1 MKSQAG
7 SINLISVIFITIIIA
22 TLTIAVNIN
31 FLITQKQKLQSL
43 IDQTALFAVQEI
55 DLASYYQLGLSEPL
69 VIDQKRAQDKAK
81 KFIEKNS
88 NFENEIDLMFD
99 ITRSEIVIIG
109 EVLAPLPLA
118 PELIQIPISA
128 SAGARMV
135 VGF

>member
-43 IDQTALFAVQEI
+43 IDQTALVVVQEI

-69 VIDQKRAQDKAK
+69 AIDQKQAQNTAK

-88 NFENEIDLMFD
+88 NFENKIDLKFD
-99 ITRSEIVIIG
+99 FTRSEVVITG

>member
-31 FLITQKQKLQSL
+31 FLIAQKQKLQSL
-43 IDQTALFAVQEI
+43 IDQTALVAVQEI
-55 DLASYYQLGLSEPL
+55 DLASYYQVGLSEPL
-69 VIDQKRAQDKAK
+69 AIDQKQAQDKAK
-81 KFIEKNS
+81 EFIEKNS

-99 ITRSEIVIIG
+99 ITRSEIVITG

>member
-43 IDQTALFAVQEI
+43 IDQTALVAVQEI
-55 DLASYYQLGLSEPL
+55 DLASYYQAGLSEPL
-69 VIDQKRAQDKAK
+69 AIDQKQAQDKAK

-88 NFENEIDLMFD
+88 NFENEVDLKFD
-99 ITRSEIVIIG
+99 ITRSEIVITG

>member
-69 VIDQKRAQDKAK
+69 VIDQKQAQDKAK

>member
-31 FLITQKQKLQSL
+31 FLINQKQKLQSL
-43 IDQTALFAVQEI
+43 IDQTALVAVQEI

-69 VIDQKRAQDKAK
+69 VIDQKQAQDKAK

>member
-43 IDQTALFAVQEI
+43 IDQTALVAVQEI

-69 VIDQKRAQDKAK
+69 VIDQKQAQDKAK

>member
-1 MKSQAG
+1 MTVQLWK
-7 SINLISVIFITIIIA
+7 
-22 TLTIAVNIN
+22 
-31 FLITQKQKLQSL
+31 KLQSL
-43 IDQTALFAVQEI
+43 IDQTALVAVQEI

-69 VIDQKRAQDKAK
+69 VIDQKQAQDKAK

>member
-43 IDQTALFAVQEI
+43 IDQTALVAVQEI

>member
-7 SINLISVIFITIIIA
+7 SINLISAIFITIIIA

-43 IDQTALFAVQEI
+43 IDQTALVAVQEI
-55 DLASYYQLGLSEPL
+55 DLASYYQVGLSEPL
-69 VIDQKRAQDKAK
+69 AIDQKQAQDKAK

-99 ITRSEIVIIG
+99 ITRSEIVITG

>member
-43 IDQTALFAVQEI
+43 IDQTALVAVQEI

-69 VIDQKRAQDKAK
+69 VIDQKQAQDKAK

-99 ITRSEIVIIG
+99 ITRSEIVITG

>member
-43 IDQTALFAVQEI
+43 IDQSALVAVQEI

-69 VIDQKRAQDKAK
+69 VIDQKQAQDKAK

-99 ITRSEIVIIG
+99 ITRSEIVITG

>member
-43 IDQTALFAVQEI
+43 IDQTALVAVQEI

-69 VIDQKRAQDKAK
+69 VIDQKQAQDKAK

-88 NFENEIDLMFD
+88 NFENEIDLKFD
-99 ITRSEIVIIG
+99 ITRSEVVITG

>member
-43 IDQTALFAVQEI
+43 IDQTALVAVQEI

-69 VIDQKRAQDKAK
+69 VIDQKQAQDKAK
-81 KFIEKNS
+81 EFIEKNS

-118 PELIQIPISA
+118 PELIQIPLSA